1 MKRLLVRLSAL
12 TGVVAVGLCTL
23 FAAQRLLPQADAQE
37 IDSLEVPAKPKAKSS
52 PGNAPA
58 KPRAG
63 AKTKKKKAA
72 APAGRR
78 ADPFAGTPPEN
89 RYADRRASGVEP
101 ADEPRAFDDDGVP
114 LERLDSAARSNAGPD
129 ASRPNRGEPFP
140 ARTKTKK
147 QAARERVPTPALDR
161 RAVRETERHVSDA
174 GVRDEQALDVAAP
187 DETEV
192 RTADRRGGRAINPFD
207 EPAERAATDDE
218 GTGKPGGRHLEGAQ
232 TPSLSL
238 EKSGP
243 DEIQVGKP
251 ATFTIHVRN
260 IGKVPAQG
268 VEIRDEVP
276 HGTRLV
282 STRPQASRAKQG
294 HVVWSLGTIKPGDE
308 AKVELELLPLTE
320 GEIGSVATVH
330 FVGEASVRT
339 RCTRPQLAL
348 EVQAPREV
356 LLGEKV
362 TLSIRISNP
371 GTGAATGVVLA
382 ESIPEQLT
390 HPAGPEL
397 EYEIGDLAPDESREI
412 ELTMTATQAGAV
424 LNLLRAKG
432 DGQLLA
438 EGEAA
443 FDVVAPQLKVAM
455 QGPKR
460 RYLERQATYTVSIS
474 NPGTAA
480 AKDVELVTHLPKGL
494 KFVDANNSGEY
505 DPQTNSVRWLLDE
518 LPPNE
523 MGEVQLTTLPI
534 EAGEQ
539 TVRVEGLTRS
549 GLKDEQQNVIS
560 IEGVAAI
567 LFQVVDLADPV
578 EVGGE
583 TTYEVR
589 VVNQGSKTATNVQVL
604 ATLPPE
610 LKPTGAE
617 GPTRHEISGHDV
629 QFQPLAKLAPKAEIT
644 YRIHVEGLA
653 PGDLRVQ
660 VQLLTDEMTKPVTKE
675 ESTRVYADE

>member
-1 MKRLLVRLSAL
+1 M
-12 TGVVAVGLCTL
+12 
-23 FAAQRLLPQADAQE
+23 
-37 IDSLEVPAKPKAKSS
+37 
-52 PGNAPA
+52 
-58 KPRAG
+58 
-63 AKTKKKKAA
+63 
-72 APAGRR
+72 
-78 ADPFAGTPPEN
+78 
-89 RYADRRASGVEP
+89 
-101 ADEPRAFDDDGVP
+101 
-114 LERLDSAARSNAGPD
+114 
-129 ASRPNRGEPFP
+129 
-140 ARTKTKK
+140 
-147 QAARERVPTPALDR
+147 
-161 RAVRETERHVSDA
+161 
-174 GVRDEQALDVAAP
+174 
-187 DETEV
+187 
-192 RTADRRGGRAINPFD
+192 
-207 EPAERAATDDE
+207 
-218 GTGKPGGRHLEGAQ
+218 
-232 TPSLSL
+232 SL

-251 ATFTIHVRN
+251 ATFSIHVRN
-260 IGKVPAQG
+260 TGKVPAQG

-276 HGTRLV
+276 QGTQLV
-282 STRPQASRAKQG
+282 STHPQASRSKQG

-308 AKVELELLPLTE
+308 ATVELELLPLTE

-330 FVGEASVRT
+330 FVSEASVRT

-362 TLSIRISNP
+362 TLAIRISNP

-424 LNLLRAKG
+424 LNQLRAKG
-432 DGQLLA
+432 DGKLLA

-474 NPGTAA
+474 NPGTAS

-494 KFVDANNSGEY
+494 KFVEANNSGEY
-505 DPQTNSVRWLLDE
+505 DPQTNTVRWLLDE
-518 LPPNE
+518 LPPKE
-523 MGEVQLTTLPI
+523 IGEVQLTTLPI

-539 TVRVEGLTRS
+539 TVRVEGLTQS
-549 GLKDEQQNVIS
+549 GLKDEQENVIS

-567 LFQVVDLADPV
+567 LFQVVDMADPV

-604 ATLPPE
+604 ASLPPE

-617 GPTRHEISGHDV
+617 GPTRHEISGRDV
-629 QFQPLAKLAPKAEIT
+629 QFEPLAKLAPKAEVT
-644 YRIHVEGLA
+644 YRIQAEGLA
-653 PGDLRVQ
+653 PGDLRVH